1 MARIQQQEC
10 LRDVSPCFH
19 AGIAI
24 FYINIRIYILHC
36 GNRIFQ
42 EKKLSLPTL
51 SQDGK
56 VLFIPSLL
64 TTPFLAARYQSVPS
78 DKVASKVSVG
88 GKAVSD
94 FWRTTKFSFQIGHF
108 RVPLGLCIKMWLS
121 AQPLLWKWFF
131 ILMQVKLFVTRKV
144 VHLASIW
151 KWWFLELRS
160 GILSCICLW
169 NVRRI

>member
-1 MARIQQQEC
+1 MARIQQKKVYPICHLVFMQV
-10 LRDVSPCFH
+10 LLF
-19 AGIAI
+19 

-108 RVPLGLCIKMWLS
+108 QGPLGLCIKTWLS
-121 AQPLLWKWFF
+121 AQPLMWKWFF